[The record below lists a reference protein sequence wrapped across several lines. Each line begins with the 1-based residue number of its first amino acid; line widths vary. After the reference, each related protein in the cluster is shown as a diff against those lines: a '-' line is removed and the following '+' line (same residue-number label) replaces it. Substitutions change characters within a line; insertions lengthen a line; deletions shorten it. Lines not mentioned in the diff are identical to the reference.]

1 VEGETRDFFIR
12 VGTSDA
18 PVVGQIFVDLA
29 FDLKKLRRFDEL
41 RALLAAGRRA
51 GRRPL
56 IIDAG
61 ANIGASSVFFAAQ
74 CPDALVVALEPEVAN
89 YQLLV
94 SNTAGLPV
102 LPLPCALAAESGR
115 CLLQDPGDGEWAY
128 RTQVLESGS
137 NDAGAIRTLSIDD
150 ILDAHRDDCFPFVVK
165 IDIEGA
171 ESEVFSGAAEW
182 VEQAPL
188 IIVEPHDW
196 MLPGQRSA
204 QPLFRRLAQSD
215 RDFVIIGENIFSMS
229 IDFPNVGI

>member
-1 VEGETRDFFIR
+1 
-12 VGTSDA
+12 
-18 PVVGQIFVDLA
+18 VVGQIFVDLA
-29 FDLKKLRRFDEL
+29 FDIKKLSRIDEL
-41 RALLAAGRRA
+41 RALLAEGRKA

-61 ANIGASSVFFAAQ
+61 ANIGASSVFFAGQ

-94 SNTAGLPV
+94 ANTAGLPV
-102 LPLPCALAAESGR
+102 LPLPCALAAESGQ

-128 RTQVLESGS
+128 RTQVLEASS
-137 NDAGAIRTLSIDD
+137 NEAGAISTVSIDD
-150 ILDAHRDDCFPFVVK
+150 ILDAHRNECFPFIVK

-171 ESEVFSGAAEW
+171 ESEVFSGAADW
-182 VEQAPL
+182 VEQVPL

-196 MLPGQRSA
+196 MLPRQRSA
-204 QPLFRRLAQSD
+204 QPLLRRLAKSD

-229 IDFPNVGI
+229 IDLPKWQRR